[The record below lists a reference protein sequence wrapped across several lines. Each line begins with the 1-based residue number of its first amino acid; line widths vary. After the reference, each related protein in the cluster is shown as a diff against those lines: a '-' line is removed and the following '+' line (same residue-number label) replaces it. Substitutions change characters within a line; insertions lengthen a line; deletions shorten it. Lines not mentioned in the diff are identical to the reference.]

1 MRTLREVIP
10 TLGGEFLFSSSLK
23 ILLRVLRASVVI
35 LFFFSV
41 YSLLQRPPLDLPI

>member
-10 TLGGEFLFSSSLK
+10 TMGGEFLFSSSLK

-35 LFFFSV
+35 LFFSV